1 MCHTLVAA
9 ERSSVRQVVL
19 IRISCPSDYGS
30 ICKRAPLTSHISI
43 CFLRHRIEC
52 LLSATI
58 VFEGTSEAV
67 YPILFCIHFAQ
78 ICLSL
83 R

>member
-1 MCHTLVAA
+1 MCQTLAA
-9 ERSSVRQVVL
+9 TERSSVRQVVL
-19 IRISCPSDYGS
+19 IRVSRPGDYGS

-67 YPILFCIHFAQ
+67 HPILSCIHFAQ
-78 ICLSL
+78 ICFV